1 MDAGT
6 RGCKS
11 VTHVFFSSS
20 LILFVCGWVCSLRC
34 FVPFRALHPSLSR
47 SVCCSVLSS
56 RAIDLREGFVLPT
69 RRRRSSSSRRGLAS
83 FDFGSLFFFVF
94 LFFFFLV
101 RFFDFMVE
109 ESSGGICVFGSV
121 RRTRGFALRFAR
133 SGGFRSSRDRGEWI
147 PIRGSCS

>member
-1 MDAGT
+1 VGGFVRFAVLFLFAHFIPLSLGVCVVLFCPPGRSIYGRVLSFR
-6 RGCKS
+6 RG
-11 VTHVFFSSS
+11 
-20 LILFVCGWVCSLRC
+20 GGG
-34 FVPFRALHPSLSR
+34 AAAAEEGLHLLT
-47 SVCCSVLSS
+47 SVLSFF
-56 RAIDLREGFVLPT
+56 L
-69 RRRRSSSSRRGLAS
+69 S
-83 FDFGSLFFFVF
+83 FC
-94 LFFFFLV
+94 FFFFLV